1 MIKETELKYTVNT
14 LVELSRKLWG
24 DNSTEFLAGA
34 LESVITDKQMKA
46 LIGNLEKQMTEFV
59 FFGGDT
65 KENTAKVSRYKGW
78 CGALGLDADDDENWI
93 SFCEGE
99 QE

>member
-34 LESVITDKQMKA
+34 LESVINHKQLTV
-46 LIGNLEKQMTEFV
+46 LIDHLENQL
-59 FFGGDT
+59 T
-65 KENTAKVSRYKGW
+65 KEVTN
-78 CGALGLDADDDENWI
+78 D
-93 SFCEGE
+93 
-99 QE
+99 